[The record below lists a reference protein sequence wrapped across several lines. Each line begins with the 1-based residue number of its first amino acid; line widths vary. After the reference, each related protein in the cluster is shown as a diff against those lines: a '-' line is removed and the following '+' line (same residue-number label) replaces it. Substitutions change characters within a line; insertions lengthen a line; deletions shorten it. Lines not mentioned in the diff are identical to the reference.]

1 MMKVAADPYAFPYQQ
16 ELTPQNTALIVIDVQ
31 IDFCNFGGYL
41 DQKGFD
47 ISLTR
52 TVIQPIKAL
61 LTVARAKGFP
71 IFHTREG
78 HRSDLADLSEVKHWR
93 SHRAGAEIGSE
104 GPLGRILV
112 RGEPGWQ
119 IVPELAPLPG
129 EPVIDKPGNGAFYAT
144 DLDLLLQRI
153 GVKNLVICG
162 LTTAVCVHSTLR
174 EASDRGYDILLL
186 EDCCAESDPRLHA
199 AAIEMVK
206 MEGGIF
212 GTVGTSQAFIS
223 TVSSLPDVKEQQSE
237 LDQYV
242 AFS

>member
-1 MMKVAADPYAFPYQQ
+1 MKVTAEPYTFPYQG
-16 ELTPQNTALIVIDVQ
+16 EITSHNTAVLIIDVQ
-31 IDFCNFGGYL
+31 VDFCDFGGYL

-52 TVIQPIKAL
+52 TVIKPIQ
-61 LTVARAKGFP
+61 TVLAAARAKGFP

-78 HRSDLADLSEVKHWR
+78 HRSDLADLTDVKHWR
-93 SHRAGAEIGSE
+93 SCRAGAEIGSQ
-104 GPLGRILV
+104 GPLGRVLV
-112 RGEPGWQ
+112 RGEQGWE
-119 IVPELAPLPG
+119 IVPELTPLPG

-144 DLDLLLQRI
+144 DLDLLLKRI

-186 EDCCAESDPRLHA
+186 EDCCGESDHRLHL

-212 GTVGTSQAFIS
+212 GTVGTSQAF
-223 TVSSLPDVKEQQSE
+223 VSAIASLSDTKVKPSE
-237 LDQYV
+237 LNHYPIMT
-242 AFS
+242 